1 MAHLSDSIESARQ
14 EIVDCRACPL
24 WRNAN
29 HAVFG
34 EGPAHAPLMLVGE
47 QPGDKE
53 DLEAKPFVGPAG
65 RILDQALAEANI
77 ERKKTYVTNA
87 VKHFKFVRRGKIR
100 LHQKPDPSEIKAC
113 NPWLVRERAIVRP
126 KLIVAM
132 GTTAVRGVFG
142 KAMPIG
148 KNRGHLIALDDGAK
162 GLVTIHPSYV
172 LRLQGDDKE
181 REYRNFVADLSLA
194 AKTITQWRKAG

>member
-1 MAHLSDSIESARQ
+1 MAQHRDSIELARQ
-14 EIVDCRACPL
+14 EIVDCRACQL
-24 WRNAN
+24 WRHAS

-34 EGPAHAPLMLVGE
+34 EGPLNAPLTLVGE

-53 DLEAKPFVGPAG
+53 DLEGKPFVGPAG

-77 ERKKTYVTNA
+77 ERGKTFVTNA

-100 LHQKPDPSEIKAC
+100 LHQKPDPSEIRAC
-113 NPWLVRERAIVRP
+113 NPWLARERAMVRP

-132 GTTAVRGVFG
+132 GATAARAVFG

-148 KNRGHLIALDDGAK
+148 KNRGRLIR
-162 GLVTIHPSYV
+162 LVTIHPSYV
-172 LRLQGDDKE
+172 LRLRGEDKG
-181 REYRNFVADLSLA
+181 REYGNFVDDLSLA
-194 AKTITQWRKAG
+194 ANIIADLRKAG

>member
-1 MAHLSDSIESARQ
+1 
-14 EIVDCRACPL
+14 
-24 WRNAN
+24 
-29 HAVFG
+29 
-34 EGPAHAPLMLVGE
+34 MLVGE